1 MRQDMHA
8 TAFSAKTRPF
18 ASCGSVHRCFCQRE
32 TEKKLHQSKRLT
44 KSALEGFRGRVSH
57 KTSLILLNF

>member
-44 KSALEGFRGRVSH
+44 KSALEGFKG
-57 KTSLILLNF
+57 

>member
-1 MRQDMHA
+1 MPLPSLQKHGPLPAVVQFTD
-8 TAFSAKTRPF
+8 
-18 ASCGSVHRCFCQRE
+18 VFCQRE

-57 KTSLILLNF
+57 KTSLILFNF